1 MLDLHGRFVS
11 QGGITRPGARGVN
24 ERDVSFAQMAC
35 QHSTQVMQSRFA
47 SAVCKRLQGRNTQ
60 PVDAPNV
67 DNSGRV
73 ARAGTLLQQR
83 RQELCDEEEAMEVQ
97 RQDSGPG
104 GRGVFIV
111 GSAPVGTRIVD

>member
-1 MLDLHGRFVS
+1 MGALLAK
-11 QGGITRPGARGVN
+11 GGSRDRALGGWN

-60 PVDAPNV
+60 PVDAPNI